1 MKKLTRAVNVASAA
15 VVLISIAMIVA
26 TAVQMR
32 RVPEKKKK
40 NAPATLLGVVGPRQ
54 DLKNVR

>member
-1 MKKLTRAVNVASAA
+1 MKKLARAINVASAT

-32 RVPEKKKK
+32 RVPEKK